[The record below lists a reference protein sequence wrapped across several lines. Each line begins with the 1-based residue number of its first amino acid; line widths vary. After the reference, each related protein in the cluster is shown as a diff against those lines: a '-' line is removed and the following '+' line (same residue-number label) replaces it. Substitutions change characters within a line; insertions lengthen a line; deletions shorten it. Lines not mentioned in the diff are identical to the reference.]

1 MQKYSS
7 QILLVLPFLV
17 MLITFTSIALPEG
30 KTNTSKIKLEKI
42 SVKHLDWDQIAVSF
56 DVVNEEGES
65 LIPEQTVVKVFNA
78 KGKLVSQSF
87 GKRVLLNDAE
97 LGSEESLKIEIE
109 VSAAGTKLTHS
120 EVLKSSK
127 KQLNFNPMI
136 VYPLKKQLYAGA
148 YSISPKLYRVKFDS
162 QLEYEAIEFD
172 SKNVQYFLTV
182 KDERTG
188 KKIAVQVKEGSA
200 KFKLNDSPQYDD
212 FKPFLESSIGENY
225 GATLRFSFLGIW
237 NDKSFEGEAT
247 DVHLAFSGVSIRKT
261 EQPKIQIERVATA
274 SVQRENTIALGSL
287 VEIQKYAKAV
297 ASRLSETYRV
307 IPESL
312 QVNVHQWKFDAGSNL
327 YEASISVQWLNTF
340 ATDEKYMV
348 KGTLVVDKYGK
359 RPDFQRSYANQ
370 TILDIEKYSKVERAM
385 ASVR

>member
-1 MQKYSS
+1 MQKYYSK
-7 QILLVLPFLV
+7 ILLVLPFLV
-17 MLITFTSIALPEG
+17 ALITFTSIGLPGG
-30 KTNTSKIKLEKI
+30 KNNAPKIKLEKI
-42 SVKHLDWDQIAVSF
+42 AFKHLDWDQIAVSF
-56 DVVNEEGES
+56 EVVNEEGEE
-65 LIPEQTVVKVFNA
+65 LIAEQTVVKVFNA
-78 KGKLVSQSF
+78 KGKLISQSF

-97 LGSEESLKIEIE
+97 LGSEETLKIEIE
-109 VSAAGTKLTHS
+109 VSVAGSKLTHS

-162 QLEYEAIEFD
+162 PGEYEAIEFD
-172 SKNVQYFLTV
+172 SKNVQYYLTV

-212 FKPFLESSIGENY
+212 FKPFLETSIGEDY
-225 GATLRFSFLGIW
+225 GATLKFSFLGIW
-237 NDKSFEGEAT
+237 NDKSFESEAT
-247 DVHLAFSGVSIRKT
+247 DVHLAFSGVSIRKS

-274 SVQRENTIALGSL
+274 SMQTENTIALGSL
-287 VEIQKYAKAV
+287 AELQKYARAV
-297 ASRLSETYRV
+297 ATKLSETYRV

-327 YEASISVQWLNTF
+327 YEANISVQWFNTF
-340 ATDEKYMV
+340 ATEEKYVV

-359 RPDFQRSYANQ
+359 RPEFQRSYANQ